1 MPFGLNLNSG
11 GDYLEIVKYDA
22 RSGRVTRIDR
32 DADSG
37 ERAAVDITDGFECL
51 PDLEH
56 AGKGW
61 AWFQSGQQ
69 STLDFVM
76 RWFDAEITFVA
87 AAFGKPSP
95 GSALR
100 LTLSPKSGRWHGAE
114 PRELTVTASAAFN
127 GLWALY
133 TQGLAQREHYPGKTP
148 VAKLTGVKPVT
159 SGSGARKSTNYE
171 PQFAI
176 VKWVKSPQDFEMPPE
191 RTGATPNGSAAA
203 DAYKAAKDGSPP
215 RVAPAQI
222 PPPPPPPADE
232 ESDWG

>member
-32 DADSG
+32 AADSG
-37 ERAAVDITDGFECL
+37 ERAPVDITDGFEFL

-56 AGKGW
+56 AEKGW
-61 AWFQSGQQ
+61 AWFQSGQAP
-69 STLDFVM
+69 DFVM
-76 RWFDAEITFVA
+76 VPVDT
-87 AAFGKPSP
+87 KDLPPQPSQNHRQ
-95 GSALR
+95 AVRLR
-100 LTLSPKSGRWHGAE
+100 LMLSPKAAGGTERL
-114 PRELTVTASAAFN
+114 RELAVTASAAFN

-133 TQGLAQREHYPGKTP
+133 TQWLAQREHHPGKTP

-171 PQFAI
+171 PQFEI
-176 VKWVKSPQDFEMPPE
+176 VKWVKTPQDFEAPPE
-191 RTGATPNGSAAA
+191 RTAATPNGSAAA
-203 DAYKAAKDGSPP
+203 DAYKAAKHGSPP
-215 RVAPAQI
+215 RVAPAKV